1 MGDITQNQY
10 QIQQTHN
17 VANKTVA
24 EQVDV
29 ENIASQ
35 LHSNNV
41 HIMNKEEWTNKK
53 KSKIVQI
60 NREERQKGKNFMK
73 RNN

>member
-10 QIQQTHN
+10 QTQQTHD
-17 VANKTVA
+17 VANETVV

-41 HIMNKEEWTNKK
+41 HIMNEE
-53 KSKIVQI
+53 
-60 NREERQKGKNFMK
+60 E
-73 RNN
+73 

>member
-41 HIMNKEEWTNKK
+41 HIMNEE
-53 KSKIVQI
+53 
-60 NREERQKGKNFMK
+60 E
-73 RNN
+73 